1 MPTIPLD
8 NKIHTVAA
16 GVETVNRG
24 SALANA
30 GREAYTIQDLADTI
44 GGGGTIGGSIT
55 SGQIAFG
62 ASTADSIEGNASITT
77 NGVSLFIP
85 DYIVHTGDNNTYFGF
100 NSDENFQVQT
110 NGNVQIQVNEN
121 HVGLFHKT
129 DGEKIRTKD
138 NGVLVTG
145 QMDLAALNTA
155 PIANDSAGTL
165 GEIRWTEGF
174 VYICTLTGADGA
186 ANWNR
191 ATLTSGW

>member
-1 MPTIPLD
+1 MATIPSGQ
-8 NKIHTVAA
+8 KFHTIAA
-16 GVETVNRG
+16 NVDTMNRG
-24 SALANA
+24 SASANA
-30 GREAYTIQDLADTI
+30 DRTIFTIDDIQSTI
-44 GGGGTIGGSIT
+44 GSIGGSIT
-55 SGQIAFG
+55 AGQIAFG
-62 ASTADSIEGNASITT
+62 AATANNIEGNPNITT

-85 DYIVHTGDNNTYFGF
+85 DYIVHTGDTNTFFGF

-110 NGNVQIQVNEN
+110 NGNIQIQVNEN
-121 HVGLFHKT
+121 HVALYHKSE
-129 DGEKIRTKD
+129 GEMIRTKD

-155 PIANDSAGTL
+155 PAANDSAGTL

>member
-1 MPTIPLD
+1 MATIPSGQ
-8 NKIHTVAA
+8 KFHTIAA
-16 GVETVNRG
+16 DVDTMNRG
-24 SALANA
+24 SASANA
-30 GREAYTIQDLADTI
+30 DRTIFTIDDIQSTI
-44 GGGGTIGGSIT
+44 GSIGGSIT
-55 SGQIAFG
+55 AGQIAFG
-62 ASTADSIEGNASITT
+62 AATANNIEGNPNITT

-85 DYIVHTGDNNTYFGF
+85 DYIVHTGDTNTFFGF

-121 HVGLFHKT
+121 HVALYHKSE
-129 DGEKIRTKD
+129 GEMIRTKN

-155 PIANDSAGTL
+155 PAANDSAGTL

-174 VYICTLTGADGA
+174 VYICTLSGADGA

>member
-1 MPTIPLD
+1 MATIPSGQ
-8 NKIHTVAA
+8 KFHTIAA
-16 GVETVNRG
+16 DVDTMNRG
-24 SALANA
+24 SASANA
-30 GREAYTIQDLADTI
+30 DRTIFTI
-44 GGGGTIGGSIT
+44 DDIKSTLGCIGGSIT
-55 SGQIAFG
+55 AGQIAFG
-62 ASTADSIEGNASITT
+62 AATANNIEGNPNITT

-85 DYIVHTGDNNTYFGF
+85 DYIVHTGDTNTFFGF

-121 HVGLFHKT
+121 HVALYHKSE
-129 DGEKIRTKD
+129 GEMIRTKN

-155 PIANDSAGTL
+155 PAANDSAGTL

-174 VYICTLTGADGA
+174 VYICTLSGADGA

>member
-1 MPTIPLD
+1 MATIPSGQ
-8 NKIHTVAA
+8 KFHTIAA
-16 GVETVNRG
+16 DVDTMNRG
-24 SALANA
+24 SASANA
-30 GREAYTIQDLADTI
+30 DRSIFTMADIQSTI
-44 GGGGTIGGSIT
+44 GSIGGSIT
-55 SGQIAFG
+55 AGQIAFG
-62 ASTADSIEGNASITT
+62 AATANNIEGNPNITT
-77 NGVSLFIP
+77 NGISLFIP
-85 DYIVHTGDNNTYFGF
+85 DYIVHTGDENTFFGF

-121 HVGLFHKT
+121 HVALYHKVE
-129 DGEKIRTKD
+129 GEMIRTKS

-155 PIANDSAGTL
+155 PAANDSAGTL
-165 GEIRWTEGF
+165 GEIRWTELF

>member
-1 MPTIPLD
+1 MATIPSGQ
-8 NKIHTVAA
+8 KFHTIAA
-16 GVETVNRG
+16 DVDTMNRG
-24 SALANA
+24 SASANA
-30 GREAYTIQDLADTI
+30 DRTIFTIDDIQSTI
-44 GGGGTIGGSIT
+44 GSIGGSIT
-55 SGQIAFG
+55 AGQIAFG
-62 ASTADSIEGNASITT
+62 AATANNIEGNPNITT

-85 DYIVHTGDNNTYFGF
+85 DYIVHTGDTNTFFGF

-121 HVGLFHKT
+121 HVALYHKSE
-129 DGEKIRTKD
+129 GEMIRTKN

-155 PIANDSAGTL
+155 PAANDSAGTL

>member
-1 MPTIPLD
+1 MATIPSGQ
-8 NKIHTVAA
+8 KFHTIAA
-16 GVETVNRG
+16 DVDTMNRG
-24 SALANA
+24 SASANA
-30 GREAYTIQDLADTI
+30 DRTIFTIDDIQSTI
-44 GGGGTIGGSIT
+44 GSIGGSIT
-55 SGQIAFG
+55 AGQIAFG
-62 ASTADSIEGNASITT
+62 AATANNIEGNPNITT

-85 DYIVHTGDNNTYFGF
+85 DYIVHTGDANTFFGF

-121 HVGLFHKT
+121 HVALY
-129 DGEKIRTKD
+129 

-155 PIANDSAGTL
+155 PAANNSAGTL

>member
-1 MPTIPLD
+1 MATIPTGQQF
-8 NKIHTVAA
+8 HTLAA
-16 GVETVNRG
+16 DVDTMNRG
-24 SALANA
+24 SASANA
-30 GREAYTIQDLADTI
+30 DRTIFTIDDIQSTI
-44 GGGGTIGGSIT
+44 GSIGGSIT
-55 SGQIAFG
+55 AGQIAFG
-62 ASTADSIEGNASITT
+62 AATANNIEGNPNITT
-77 NGVSLFIP
+77 NGISLFIP
-85 DYIVHTGDNNTYFGF
+85 DYIVHTGDANTFFGF

-121 HVGLFHKT
+121 HVALYHKVE
-129 DGEKIRTKD
+129 GEMIRTKS

-155 PIANDSAGTL
+155 PAANDSAGTL
-165 GEIRWTEGF
+165 GEIRWTELF

>member
-1 MPTIPLD
+1 MATIPSGQ
-8 NKIHTVAA
+8 KFHTIAA
-16 GVETVNRG
+16 DVDTMNRG
-24 SALANA
+24 SASANA
-30 GREAYTIQDLADTI
+30 DRTIFTIDDIQSTI
-44 GGGGTIGGSIT
+44 GSIGGSIT
-55 SGQIAFG
+55 AGQIAFG
-62 ASTADSIEGNASITT
+62 AATANNIEGNPNITT

-85 DYIVHTGDNNTYFGF
+85 DYIVHTGDANTFFGF

-121 HVGLFHKT
+121 HVALYHKVE
-129 DGEKIRTKD
+129 GERIRTKS

-145 QMDLAALNTA
+145 QMDLDALNTA
-155 PIANDSAGTL
+155 PAANNSAGTL
-165 GEIRWTEGF
+165 GEIRWTELF

>member
-1 MPTIPLD
+1 MATIPTGQQF
-8 NKIHTVAA
+8 HTLAA
-16 GVETVNRG
+16 DVDTMNRG
-24 SALANA
+24 SASANA
-30 GREAYTIQDLADTI
+30 DRTIFTIDDIQSTI
-44 GGGGTIGGSIT
+44 GSIGGSIT
-55 SGQIAFG
+55 AGQIAFG
-62 ASTADSIEGNASITT
+62 AATANNIEGNPNITT

-85 DYIVHTGDNNTYFGF
+85 DYIVHTGDANTFFGF

-121 HVGLFHKT
+121 HVALYHKVE
-129 DGEKIRTKD
+129 GERIRTKS

-145 QMDLAALNTA
+145 QMDLDALNTA
-155 PIANDSAGTL
+155 PAANNSAGTL
-165 GEIRWTEGF
+165 GEIRWTELF

>member
-1 MPTIPLD
+1 MATIPSGQ
-8 NKIHTVAA
+8 KFHTIASDVD
-16 GVETVNRG
+16 TMNRG
-24 SALANA
+24 SASANA
-30 GREAYTIQDLADTI
+30 DRTIFTIDDIQSTI
-44 GGGGTIGGSIT
+44 GSIGGSIT
-55 SGQIAFG
+55 AGQIAFG
-62 ASTADSIEGNASITT
+62 AATANNIEGNPNITT

-85 DYIVHTGDNNTYFGF
+85 DYIVHTGDANTFFGF

-121 HVGLFHKT
+121 HVALYHKVE
-129 DGEKIRTKD
+129 GEMIRTKS

-155 PIANDSAGTL
+155 PAANDSAGTL
-165 GEIRWTEGF
+165 GEIRWTELF

>member
-1 MPTIPLD
+1 MPNIPLT
-8 NKIHTVAA
+8 NKIHTVTS

-24 SALANA
+24 SAQANA

-62 ASTADSIEGNASITT
+62 SATADSIEGNANIGT

-85 DYIVHTGDNNTYFGF
+85 DYIVHTGDANTFFGF

-155 PIANDSAGTL
+155 PATSTSTGTL
-165 GEIRWTEGF
+165 GEIRWTATAI
-174 VYICTLTGADGA
+174 YLCIATDLWMKADLG
-186 ANWNR
+186 
-191 ATLTSGW
+191 TF

>member
-1 MPTIPLD
+1 MATIPSGQ
-8 NKIHTVAA
+8 KFHTIASDVD
-16 GVETVNRG
+16 TMNRG
-24 SALANA
+24 SASANA
-30 GREAYTIQDLADTI
+30 DRTIFTIDDIQSTI
-44 GGGGTIGGSIT
+44 GSIGGSIT
-55 SGQIAFG
+55 AGQIAFG
-62 ASTADSIEGNASITT
+62 AATANNIEGNPNITT
-77 NGVSLFIP
+77 NGTNLFIS
-85 DYIVHTGDNNTYFGF
+85 DYIVHTGDANTFFGF

-121 HVGLFHKT
+121 HVALYHKVE
-129 DGEKIRTKD
+129 GEMIRTKS

-155 PIANDSAGTL
+155 PAANDSAGTL

-174 VYICTLTGADGA
+174 VYICTLSGAEGA

>member
-1 MPTIPLD
+1 MATIPSGQKFHTLAADLD
-8 NKIHTVAA
+8 TQ
-16 GVETVNRG
+16 NRG
-24 SALANA
+24 SASVNAN
-30 GREAYTIQDLADTI
+30 RTIFTIDDIQSTI
-44 GGGGTIGGSIT
+44 GSIGGSIT
-55 SGQIAFG
+55 AGQIAFG
-62 ASTADSIEGNASITT
+62 AATANNIEGNPNITT
-77 NGVSLFIP
+77 NGTNLFIS
-85 DYIVHTGDNNTYFGF
+85 DYIVHTGDANTFFGF

-121 HVGLFHKT
+121 HVALYHKVE
-129 DGEKIRTKD
+129 GEMIRTKS

-155 PIANDSAGTL
+155 PAANDSAGTL
-165 GEIRWTEGF
+165 GEIRWTELF